1 MFKVMNCK
9 YQDVLKGYM
18 YNGVIVSVKGKV
30 VGGRY
35 RVTFTNKEGDK
46 EFVLSFDKSEIVEQA
61 NNDKEQTI
69 DLYIKKVSQDGVERE
84 YFLRVKEL
92 ELNLK

>member
-9 YQDVLKGYM
+9 YQDVVKGYM
-18 YNGVIVSVKGKV
+18 YNGVLVAVKGKV

-35 RVTFTNKEGDK
+35 KVTFTNKDGSKD
-46 EFVLSFDKSEIVEQA
+46 FMLAFDKSDIVEQA

-69 DLYIKKVSQDGVERE
+69 DLYIKKVNQDGDEKE
-84 YFLRVKEL
+84 YFLRAKEL